1 MNFTVKYKTNI
12 NCNGC
17 IAAVTPSLNGSDAIE
32 KWEVDITNPE
42 KILTVELKDN
52 NPEVVKELV
61 QKAGYRIEEL

>member
-17 IAAVTPSLNGSDAIE
+17 IAAVTPSLNGSDTIE
-32 KWEVDITNPE
+32 KWEVDINNPE